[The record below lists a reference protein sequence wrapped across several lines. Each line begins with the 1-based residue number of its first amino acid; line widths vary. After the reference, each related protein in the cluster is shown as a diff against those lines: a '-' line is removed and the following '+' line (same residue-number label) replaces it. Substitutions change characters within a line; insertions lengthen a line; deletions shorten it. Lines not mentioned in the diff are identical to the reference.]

1 MQLTELQKKK
11 IAELTEVVNKKDE
24 EILELKANLE
34 KAEGTLSCTSQLFR
48 SALAP
53 CL

>member
-11 IAELTEVVNKKDE
+11 IEELIEAVNKKDL
-24 EILELKANLE
+24 EILDLKTKLE
-34 KAEGTLSCTSQLFR
+34 KAEGILSCTSQLFS